1 MKILVIGSTGP
12 QGREFVAQALAAGHA
27 VCAFARNPA
36 ALQPAPGLE
45 VLRGDV
51 FDQHS
56 LHAAARGQDAAVS
69 MLGVSLAAARRPTN
83 VFSQGTRNLIAAL
96 KAAGVRRLIVQ
107 SSFGVGDSRHDSGW
121 RCHVAD
127 SRARSGSVSGIVRP
141 LRPRCATWSLR
152 HREACG
158 AFGLR

>member
-27 VCAFARNPA
+27 VCAFARDP
-36 ALQPAPGLE
+36 
-45 VLRGDV
+45 
-51 FDQHS
+51 
-56 LHAAARGQDAAVS
+56 AARGQDAAVS
-69 MLGVSLAAARRPTN
+69 ILGVSLAAARRPTN

-127 SRARSGSVSGIVRP
+127 SRARSGSVS
-141 LRPRCATWSLR
+141 
-152 HREACG
+152 
-158 AFGLR
+158 